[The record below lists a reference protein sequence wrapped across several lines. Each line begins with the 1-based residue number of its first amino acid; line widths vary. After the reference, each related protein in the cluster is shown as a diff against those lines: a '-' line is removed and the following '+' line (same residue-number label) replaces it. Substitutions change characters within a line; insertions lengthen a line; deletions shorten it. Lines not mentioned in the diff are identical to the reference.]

1 MVGGTTESDCSN
13 VASSRSSAKLEKPK
27 SKTLLRTRKSS
38 EIVPVAGSHVAPALW
53 QVVAGQRSRVCILS
67 LDTSPCRHTRN
78 GAVEGV
84 GNLVSL
90 PPTAQGRL
98 QAVSMANLLAMI
110 VSVG

>member
-1 MVGGTTESDCSN
+1 MSEVGKTQKQN
-13 VASSRSSAKLEKPK
+13 PPK
-27 SKTLLRTRKSS
+27 KRKSS

-110 VSVG
+110 VSVGASRVPSAPTPARRSLR